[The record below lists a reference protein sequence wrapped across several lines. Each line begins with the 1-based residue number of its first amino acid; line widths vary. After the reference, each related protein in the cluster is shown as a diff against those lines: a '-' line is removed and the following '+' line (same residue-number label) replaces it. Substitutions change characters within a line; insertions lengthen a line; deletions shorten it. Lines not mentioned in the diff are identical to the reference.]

1 MSIVGERIN
10 PGVYNIENFVS
21 KNFVNVEGLSTELVC
36 RPGNKGQVRSYPY
49 LSCSSMVDY
58 CYPQWQ
64 IIPDG
69 PGYSISLVRNF
80 VALYFDCNALDN
92 ATIAQTKHG
101 LRVSQCA
108 LEAG

>member
-1 MSIVGERIN
+1 MSIVTERIN

-21 KNFVNVEGLSTELVC
+21 KNFVNVEGLSTLVC
-36 RPGNKGQVRSYPY
+36 RPGSRGQVCSYPY
-49 LSCSSMVDY
+49 LSYNLMVYY

-64 IIPDG
+64 INPDG
-69 PGYSISLVRNF
+69 PGYSISLVWNF
-80 VALYFDCNALDN
+80 VIPYSDCNALDN